1 MKICISLAAVGLLA
15 LTGTAFANPC
25 PPGDPPTN
33 CAPPVGV
40 TIFNLAGDPIPH
52 TYTEYTAN
60 FTAVGS
66 STVLAFAFRE
76 DPAYWEL
83 DDVSVVQMGT
93 TTNLVSDGN
102 FANSTLAP
110 WVYTNVYGVSE
121 ANGALASGCGTTGGN
136 CWYDGAVQAYD
147 GLNQTISTV
156 TGQTYTLTFWLSDTG
171 SLTTAQEL
179 STNGDTYSPG
189 GNGADV
195 LVYAGTGAPVE
206 GGPSPAPEIDPAS
219 ASSAM
224 LLLGGLLMVLRGRK
238 ARSQA

>member
-1 MKICISLAAVGLLA
+1 MKIGVSLAALALLA
-15 LTGTAFANPC
+15 LAGPVFANPC

-33 CAPPVGV
+33 CAPPVGTTV
-40 TIFNLAGDPIPH
+40 FDLNGQAIPH

-76 DPAYWEL
+76 DPAFWSL
-83 DDVSVVQMGT
+83 DDVSVVAHGGS
-93 TTNLVSDGN
+93 TNIVSDGDFSN
-102 FANSTLAP
+102 TTLSP
-110 WVYTNVYGVSE
+110 WVYTNVYGVDD
-121 ANGALASGCGTTGGN
+121 ANGVLDSGCGRSGGN

-156 TGQTYTLTFWLSDTG
+156 TGQQYTLTFWLTDNS
-171 SLTTAQEL
+171 SLTTAQQL
-179 STNGDTYSPG
+179 STNGNVSSPG

-206 GGPSPAPEIDPAS
+206 GGGTAVPEIDPAS
-219 ASSAM
+219 IGSALT
-224 LLLGGLLMVLRGRK
+224 LLFGALVVLKGRK
-238 ARSQA
+238 ARGPA